1 MVKLR
6 KLDTVILV
14 CTLVFIAIA
23 MYIRYISRITIG
35 SGSWL
40 VLLRSSIYIIMV
52 SLWGFSI
59 RKRIVQSQV
68 RDYLIAIS
76 VLMVLWLSFR
86 TIKYTINNPV
96 VEHFLWY
103 LYYLAMLFIPLF
115 ALFVAASLGKP
126 DDFRLPGGMM
136 LMYIPTA
143 LLFLLVITNDLHQL
157 VFIFP
162 SGVFSDSDYSY
173 NAGFYDIL
181 AWEAFCAGGS
191 LCIIFSKCRIPYSK
205 TFLSLPLLPFGLLII
220 YCIASI
226 KKVYW
231 VWLLA
236 GDITVSICLFV
247 MATFESC
254 IQCGLIPS
262 NIGYNELL
270 DATTIRAQLVDKD
283 FNLYRRSANASDISK
298 ENLQNAAGGTVQ
310 LDRNTLLRGSPISGG
325 YIFWQVDISE
335 IVEATEE
342 LISVQD
348 ELRDVGDILKAENE
362 QQALQLHLIE
372 ENRLYSLVEE
382 RVSHQLKILK
392 GLLERL
398 KQSGD
403 IDEARKILGQIVII
417 GTYVKRRSNLVF
429 VVGQKHA
436 VSSEELRLCLNES
449 VSGLKLYGVGC
460 RTEIHFNGAQP
471 PSEKVI
477 MIYDLFEAVI
487 EAGLNSLSSL
497 LLFAESNGETLS
509 VNISA
514 ACDED
519 ISELRERFPSL
530 EIERD
535 DDGIW
540 CLSLS
545 EVTA

>member
-1 MVKLR
+1 MERWQSALVKLR
-6 KLDTVILV
+6 KLDTVILI

-23 MYIRYISRITIG
+23 MYIRYISRITTG

-86 TIKYTINNPV
+86 TIKYTIDNPV

-173 NAGFYDIL
+173 NAGYYDIL
-181 AWEAFCAGGS
+181 AWEAFCAVGS
-191 LCIIFSKCRIPYSK
+191 LYIIFSKCRIPYSK

-298 ENLQNAAGGTVQ
+298 ENLLKN
-310 LDRNTLLRGSPISGG
+310 LKSKEFLL
-325 YIFWQVDISE
+325 
-335 IVEATEE
+335 
-342 LISVQD
+342 
-348 ELRDVGDILKAENE
+348 
-362 QQALQLHLIE
+362 
-372 ENRLYSLVEE
+372 
-382 RVSHQLKILK
+382 
-392 GLLERL
+392 
-398 KQSGD
+398 
-403 IDEARKILGQIVII
+403 
-417 GTYVKRRSNLVF
+417 
-429 VVGQKHA
+429 
-436 VSSEELRLCLNES
+436 
-449 VSGLKLYGVGC
+449 
-460 RTEIHFNGAQP
+460 
-471 PSEKVI
+471 I
-477 MIYDLFEAVI
+477 MNF
-487 EAGLNSLSSL
+487 
-497 LLFAESNGETLS
+497 T
-509 VNISA
+509 
-514 ACDED
+514 
-519 ISELRERFPSL
+519 
-530 EIERD
+530 
-535 DDGIW
+535 
-540 CLSLS
+540 
-545 EVTA
+545 